1 MRKKTLYKYEL
12 IGVNCILITQINS
25 NKREIACLG
34 VFLQNKIYIY
44 YNMNNANYNIF
55 SIRTYNNDKLVF
67 YNSTKRKK
75 ISDILSSYKTRYKRF
90 QNNKDNWLN
99 VFYLLEQDKAY
110 IKIEEQLTNSNDEI
124 VKSLLCDYIAKNECI
139 NKLNIDE
146 INKLCNKET
155 EKENQIVL
163 YEEPKKEIKE
173 EPKKEIKE
181 EIIKTINEIK
191 KDKEI
196 KLIEEP
202 KKDEEIKLTKLYN
215 DENFEPSKDEEKI
228 KTINELKKD
237 EEIKLI
243 EETKITN
250 LKDIK
255 NIKSSSYKSKSS
267 TSSVSSSSTSSHN
280 DYIRN
285 IKKTKTMKN
294 SFFNKKKNRTLKM
307 ENNN

>member
-1 MRKKTLYKYEL
+1 
-12 IGVNCILITQINS
+12 
-25 NKREIACLG
+25 
-34 VFLQNKIYIY
+34 
-44 YNMNNANYNIF
+44 MNNVIYNIY
-55 SIRTYNNDKLVF
+55 SIRTYNNDKLIF

-90 QNNKDNWLN
+90 QNNKDNFLN
-99 VFYLLEQDKAY
+99 VFYLLEQDKTY
-110 IKIEEQLTNSNDEI
+110 IKIEEQLINSNDEI

-146 INKLCNKET
+146 IKKLCNKET

-163 YEEPKKEIKE
+163 YEKP
-173 EPKKEIKE
+173 KE

-191 KDKEI
+191 KDEEI

-202 KKDEEIKLTKLYN
+202 
-215 DENFEPSKDEEKI
+215 
-228 KTINELKKD
+228 
-237 EEIKLI
+237 
-243 EETKITN
+243 KITN

-267 TSSVSSSSTSSHN
+267 TSSVSSSSISSQN
-280 DYIRN
+280 DYIKN

>member
-1 MRKKTLYKYEL
+1 L
-12 IGVNCILITQINS
+12 
-25 NKREIACLG
+25 
-34 VFLQNKIYIY
+34 
-44 YNMNNANYNIF
+44 NNVIYNIY
-55 SIRTYNNDKLVF
+55 SIRTYNNDKLIF

-90 QNNKDNWLN
+90 QNNKDNFLN
-99 VFYLLEQDKAY
+99 VFYLLEQDKTY

-146 INKLCNKET
+146 IKKLCNKET

-163 YEEPKKEIKE
+163 YEKP
-173 EPKKEIKE
+173 KE

-191 KDKEI
+191 KDEEI

-202 KKDEEIKLTKLYN
+202 
-215 DENFEPSKDEEKI
+215 
-228 KTINELKKD
+228 
-237 EEIKLI
+237 
-243 EETKITN
+243 KITN

-267 TSSVSSSSTSSHN
+267 TSSVSSSSISSQN
-280 DYIRN
+280 DYIKN

>member
-1 MRKKTLYKYEL
+1 
-12 IGVNCILITQINS
+12 
-25 NKREIACLG
+25 
-34 VFLQNKIYIY
+34 
-44 YNMNNANYNIF
+44 MNNAIYNIY
-55 SIRTYNNDKLVF
+55 SIRTYNNDKLIF
-67 YNSTKRKK
+67 YNLTKRKK

-124 VKSLLCDYIAKNECI
+124 IKSLLCDYIAKNECI

-163 YEEPKKEIKE
+163 YEKPKE
-173 EPKKEIKE
+173 ESKKEIKE
-181 EIIKTINEIK
+181 EIIKTINELK

-202 KKDEEIKLTKLYN
+202 KKDEEIKLTKLYDDDYLYN
-215 DENFEPSKDEEKI
+215 DKNFEPSKDEEKI
-228 KTINELKKD
+228 NAINNLKKN

-243 EETKITN
+243 EEPKITN

-255 NIKSSSYKSKSS
+255 NIKSSSYKSNSS
-267 TSSVSSSSTSSHN
+267 TSSVSSLSSSIKDCIN
-280 DYIRN
+280 EYKNNEKKKRN
-285 IKKTKTMKN
+285 TIKKQLFNKFKHKTKTIK
-294 SFFNKKKNRTLKM
+294 T
-307 ENNN
+307 ENNNN

>member
-1 MRKKTLYKYEL
+1 MTE
-12 IGVNCILITQINS
+12 
-25 NKREIACLG
+25 
-34 VFLQNKIYIY
+34 
-44 YNMNNANYNIF
+44 NNTIYNIY
-55 SIRTYNNDKLVF
+55 SIRTYNNDALIF
-67 YNSTKRKK
+67 YNYTKRKK
-75 ISDILSSYKTRYKRF
+75 ISDILSSYKTRYKRYK
-90 QNNKDNWLN
+90 NNKDNWLN

-163 YEEPKKEIKE
+163 YE